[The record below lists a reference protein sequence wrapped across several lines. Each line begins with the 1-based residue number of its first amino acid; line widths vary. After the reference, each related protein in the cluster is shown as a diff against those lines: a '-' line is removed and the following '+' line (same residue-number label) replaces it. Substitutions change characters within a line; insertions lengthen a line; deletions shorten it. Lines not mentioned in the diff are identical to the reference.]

1 MLVRWHADGPTS
13 SAFKEHVSRISDY
26 LWYELARVAPP
37 CFPLMVHYLE
47 PHRIGTDGM
56 RMQVGS
62 LYCHV
67 HVNMPYCD
75 CSFNCIFSFCRAQM
89 VPSFGMLPSPLRPS

>member
-26 LWYELARVAPP
+26 LWYELARVALTDYLWYELARVAPP

-47 PHRIGTDGM
+47 T
-56 RMQVGS
+56 S
-62 LYCHV
+62 
-67 HVNMPYCD
+67 
-75 CSFNCIFSFCRAQM
+75 
-89 VPSFGMLPSPLRPS
+89 